1 MAGEPQTLVIGNLT
15 EDATINFTASGR
27 QVANVNIA
35 NNPRYFNKQ
44 TNQWEEGETWF
55 VRGSIW
61 NDYAANVVESL
72 RKGMQV
78 MAWGRLVNRSFEDK
92 QGNQRSSVEMQID
105 EIGPTLRFATAQV
118 NKSGAGGGQG
128 GGGWNNQPP
137 QGGPAQGGQQS
148 APAGQQGQWGQG
160 PGQGNSAPQNPG
172 QGNGPWGGQPGGGWD
187 QGQDSPPPF

>member
-15 EDATINFTASGR
+15 EDATLNYTASGR
-27 QVANVNIA
+27 AVANLNIA

-61 NDYAANVVESL
+61 GDYAANVVESL

-78 MAWGRLVNRSFEDK
+78 MAWGRLVNRSFEDR

-105 EIGPTLRFATAQV
+105 EVGPTLRFATAQV
-118 NKSGAGGGQG
+118 NRAPKQG
-128 GGGWNNQPP
+128 GGF
-137 QGGPAQGGQQS
+137 
-148 APAGQQGQWGQG
+148 
-160 PGQGNSAPQNPG
+160 
-172 QGNGPWGGQPGGGWD
+172 GGQPAANPPAAWGDQSQQSSQSAQNAWGGGSWD
-187 QGQDSPPPF
+187 NPQQGTAPF

>member
-61 NDYAANVVESL
+61 GDYAANVVESL

-78 MAWGRLVNRSFEDK
+78 MAWGRLVNRSFEDR

-105 EIGPTLRFATAQV
+105 EVGPTLRFATAQV
-118 NKSGAGGGQG
+118 VRVQS
-128 GGGWNNQPP
+128 NQQP
-137 QGGPAQGGQQS
+137 QQQGGQFQQS
-148 APAGQQGQWGQG
+148 QGAWGQPASPDNAWAGQPSQGA
-160 PGQGNSAPQNPG
+160 N
-172 QGNGPWGGQPGGGWD
+172 
-187 QGQDSPPPF
+187 PPF

>member
-15 EDATINFTASGR
+15 EDATLNYTASGR
-27 QVANVNIA
+27 AVANLNIA

-61 NDYAANVVESL
+61 GDYAANVVESL

-78 MAWGRLVNRSFEDK
+78 MAWGRLVNRSFEDR

-105 EIGPTLRFATAQV
+105 EVGPTLRFATAQV
-118 NKSGAGGGQG
+118 VRVQGNQQPQQQAGLGAAPNTAWGGGQ
-128 GGGWNNQPP
+128 
-137 QGGPAQGGQQS
+137 
-148 APAGQQGQWGQG
+148 QQGQ
-160 PGQGNSAPQNPG
+160 GNTPAH
-172 QGNGPWGGQPGGGWD
+172 
-187 QGQDSPPPF
+187 F

>member
-118 NKSGAGGGQG
+118 NKSGGGQG
-128 GGGWNNQPP
+128 GGWEGQPQNQ
-137 QGGPAQGGQQS
+137 AQGQPQS

-172 QGNGPWGGQPGGGWD
+172 QGNGPWVGQPGGGWD

>member
-118 NKSGAGGGQG
+118 NKSGGDGGQG
-128 GGGWNNQPP
+128 GGGWGGQPQNQ
-137 QGGPAQGGQQS
+137 AQGQPQS

-160 PGQGNSAPQNPG
+160 PGQGASAPQNPG